1 MEIKNIREVF
11 KQLAQFLQDNL
22 KDGIINQGLINTG
35 KLANSVTVEYKDDAK
50 EPRFS
55 LTMENYGFYQDS
67 GVSGTKSPPITPN
80 PQSLFEPGKFPS
92 IVPWKPRT
100 GLPFAVAKSIG
111 EKGFR
116 PRPFIV
122 PAVNRSV
129 ENYSD
134 KILEAGGEDINEE
147 ILNSFKLNGATI

>member
-1 MEIKNIREVF
+1 MEIKNIRKVF
-11 KQLAQFLQDNL
+11 DQLAQFLQDNL
-22 KDGIINQGLINTG
+22 KDGILNQGLFNQGT
-35 KLANSVTVEYKDDAK
+35 LANSVKVEYQDSDKD
-50 EPRFS
+50 PRFS

-67 GVSGTKSPPITPN
+67 GVNGTKSGFSPN
-80 PQSLFEPGKFPS
+80 PESLFSPGQFKKKT
-92 IVPWKPRT
+92 IGG
-100 GLPFAVAKSIG
+100 GLPFAVRKSIA

-134 KILEAGGEDINEE
+134 KLLEAGAMDINEE
-147 ILNSFKLNGATI
+147 ILNAFKLNGATT

>member
-1 MEIKNIREVF
+1 MEIKNIRKVF
-11 KQLAQFLQDNL
+11 DQLAQFLQDNL
-22 KDGIINQGLINTG
+22 KDGILNQGLFNQGT
-35 KLANSVTVEYKDDAK
+35 LANSVKVEYKDSDK
-50 EPRFS
+50 DPRFS

-67 GVSGTKSPPITPN
+67 GVNGTKSGFSPN
-80 PQSLFEPGKFPS
+80 PESLFSPGQFKKKT
-92 IVPWKPRT
+92 IGG
-100 GLPFAVAKSIG
+100 GLPFAVRKSIA

-134 KILEAGGEDINEE
+134 KLLEAGAMDINEE
-147 ILNSFKLNGATI
+147 ILNAFKLNGATTT

>member
-1 MEIKNIREVF
+1 MEIKNIRKVF
-11 KQLAQFLQDNL
+11 AQLAQFLQDNL
-22 KDGIINQGLINTG
+22 KDGIINKGLFNQGT
-35 KLANSVTVEYKDDAK
+35 LANSVKVEYQDSDKD
-50 EPRFS
+50 PRFS

-67 GVSGTKSPPITPN
+67 GVSGTKAPPITPN
-80 PQSLFEPGKFPS
+80 PQSLFEPGQFIKKT
-92 IVPWKPRT
+92 IGG
-100 GLPFAVAKSIG
+100 GLPFAVRKSIA

-134 KILEAGGEDINEE
+134 KLLEAGAMDINEE
-147 ILNSFKLNGATI
+147 ILNAFKLNGATTR

>member
-1 MEIKNIREVF
+1 MEIKNIREVLE
-11 KQLAQFLQDNL
+11 QLAQFLQDNL
-22 KDGIINQGLINTG
+22 KDGIINEGLFKHGT
-35 KLANSVTVEYKDDAK
+35 LANSVKVEYKDDAK

-67 GVSGTKSPPITPN
+67 GVNGTKSGFSPN
-80 PQSLFEPGKFPS
+80 PESLFSPGQFKKKTIGGS
-92 IVPWKPRT
+92 
-100 GLPFAVAKSIG
+100 LPFAVRKSIA

-134 KILEAGGEDINEE
+134 KLLEAGAEDINEE
-147 ILNSFKLNGATI
+147 IINAFKLNGATI

>member
-1 MEIKNIREVF
+1 MEIKNIREVLE
-11 KQLAQFLQDNL
+11 QLAQFLQDNL
-22 KDGIINQGLINTG
+22 KDGIINKGLFKTG
-35 KLANSVTVEYKDDAK
+35 KLANSVKVQYQDNDK

-67 GVSGTKSPPITPN
+67 GVNGTKSGFTPN
-80 PQSLFEPGKFPS
+80 PESLFQPGQFKKKVIGGP
-92 IVPWKPRT
+92 
-100 GLPFAVAKSIG
+100 LPFAVRKSIA

>member
-22 KDGIINQGLINTG
+22 KDGVINQGLFKTG
-35 KLANSVTVEYKDDAK
+35 KLANSVKVEYKDDAK

-67 GVSGTKSPPITPN
+67 GVNGTIGKFSAN
-80 PQSLFEPGKFPS
+80 PESLFSPGQFKKKVIGGP
-92 IVPWKPRT
+92 
-100 GLPFAVAKSIG
+100 LPFAVRKSIA

-116 PRPFIV
+116 PRPFII

-134 KILEAGGEDINEE
+134 KLLEAGAEDINEE
-147 ILNSFKLNGATI
+147 IINAFKLNGATTT

>member
-1 MEIKNIREVF
+1 MEIKNIRKVF
-11 KQLAQFLQDNL
+11 AQLAQFLEDNL
-22 KDGIINQGLINTG
+22 KDGIINEGLFKQGT
-35 KLANSVTVEYKDDAK
+35 LANSVQVNYRDSDK

-67 GVSGTKSPPITPN
+67 GVNGTKSGFTPN
-80 PQSLFEPGKFPS
+80 PESLFSPGQFPS

-129 ENYSD
+129 ANYSD

-147 ILNSFKLNGATI
+147 ILNAFKLNGATI

>member
-1 MEIKNIREVF
+1 MEIKNIREVLE
-11 KQLAQFLQDNL
+11 QLAQFLQDNL
-22 KDGIINQGLINTG
+22 KDGIINKGLFKTG
-35 KLANSVTVEYKDDAK
+35 KLANSVKVNYSDDDK

-55 LTMENYGFYQDS
+55 LSMENYGFYQDS
-67 GVSGTKSPPITPN
+67 GVNGTKSGFTPN
-80 PQSLFEPGKFPS
+80 PESLFEPGQFKS
-92 IVPWKPRT
+92 KVI
-100 GLPFAVAKSIG
+100 GGSLPFAARKSIA

>member
-1 MEIKNIREVF
+1 MEIKNIREVLE
-11 KQLAQFLQDNL
+11 QLAQFLQDNL
-22 KDGIINQGLINTG
+22 KDGIINTGLFKTG
-35 KLANSVTVEYKDDAK
+35 TLANSVKVTYSDDDK

-55 LTMENYGFYQDS
+55 LSMENYGFYQDS
-67 GVSGTKSPPITPN
+67 GVNGTKSGFSPN
-80 PQSLFEPGKFPS
+80 PESLFSPGQFKS
-92 IVPWKPRT
+92 KVI
-100 GLPFAVAKSIG
+100 GGSLPFAVRKSIA

-134 KILEAGGEDINEE
+134 KLLDAGLADVNEE
-147 ILNSFKLNGATI
+147 ILGLFKLNGATTT